1 MKLLTSNFGWKVLS
15 LGLAVVLWMAVAH
28 EPELA
33 TSISVPIEF
42 KNLREDLDISS
53 DVPDRVHIE
62 VRGPSGRLTRDQLA
76 DVAVLLDMSDVQ
88 RGERTFT
95 IRNAN
100 VKLPAGVEFYRAVP
114 SQVSLVFDQLTS
126 RVVPVQPRFGK
137 EPPAGYRVQS
147 FEADPVRVRIRGPED
162 RVNRIDHVTTD
173 PVDLS
178 GIVSK
183 ADVRAHVHIGDSQ
196 VRLDEPTGQIT
207 VHVSL
212 QKTPSRVLP

>member
-95 IRNAN
+95 IRKAN

-137 EPPAGYRVQS
+137 EPPAGYRVES
-147 FEADPVRVRIRGPED
+147 FQADPVRVRIRGPED

-178 GIVSK
+178 GIVSR